1 MNIKCM
7 IDMLCILIF
16 LTFGEFF
23 SLFFAKQDITGIAML
38 TTFPNRIYA
47 YISFL
52 LNFITLFFVF
62 FVKNHDLSKLIL
74 FFKLQISNIT
84 SIQIRLHEIISYDV
98 TILKYTVILFR
109 GNEVS

>member
-1 MNIKCM
+1 MNIKCV

-16 LTFGEFF
+16 LTFEEF

-38 TTFPNRIYA
+38 TRFQIA

-52 LNFITLFFVF
+52 LNFITLFFVI
-62 FVKNHDLSKLIL
+62 FVENYDLFKLIL
-74 FFKLQISNIT
+74 FFKLRISNVT
-84 SIQIRLHEIISYDV
+84 SIQIQLHKIISYI